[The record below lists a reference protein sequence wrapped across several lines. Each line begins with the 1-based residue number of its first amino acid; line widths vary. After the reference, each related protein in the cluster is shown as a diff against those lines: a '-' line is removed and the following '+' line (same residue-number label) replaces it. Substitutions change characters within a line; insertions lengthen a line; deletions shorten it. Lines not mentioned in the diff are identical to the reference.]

1 MYRTVK
7 MVSARVINRFINTI
21 SHHLHH
27 HHHHQPHLAAAAAA
41 EVAVR
46 VTVTVT
52 VTVVRDSC
60 EAYIIAID
68 FVSLWLLTTD

>member
-1 MYRTVK
+1 

-41 EVAVR
+41 EVAV
-46 VTVTVT
+46 TVTVT

-68 FVSLWLLTTD
+68 FVNE